1 MLDYRRSGSER
12 TLSLRLRGAISQ
24 AHTRSES
31 AQSHG
36 QGGKHDLSL
45 KTIANGLHVMRPWKL
60 GGHDRFMGVR

>member
-1 MLDYRRSGSER
+1 MLDCRRGRSER

-36 QGGKHDLSL
+36 QGGKPDLSL
-45 KTIANGLHVMRPWKL
+45 KIIGNGLHVMRPWKL
-60 GGHDRFMGVR
+60 DRFMGAS